1 MDPVVSVLLLTV
13 LVYSFVYCTLFISI
27 LSVVLHHAC
36 YMVTESITLV
46 SRIHA
51 FLWVILQV
59 VPEGYVFV
67 LGDNRNNSFDS
78 HNW

>member
-1 MDPVVSVLLLTV
+1 MNFWL
-13 LVYSFVYCTLFISI
+13 C
-27 LSVVLHHAC
+27 A
-36 YMVTESITLV
+36 LV
-46 SRIHA
+46 SRFDLYLLNMFAVTQI
-51 FLWVILQV
+51 